1 MTACVMQLQLHYFLY
16 LSLGVTAV
24 CVFLGAAYAWF
35 VLANDPRPALMKC
48 QAWLYAICITIAVF
62 LGQFLSWTG
71 LIVALVL
78 HRLFCGPASVL

>member
-16 LSLGVTAV
+16 FSLGVTAV
-24 CVFLGAAYAWF
+24 CVFLGLSYAWG

-48 QAWLYAICITIAVF
+48 QAWVYIICTTVAVL

-71 LIVALVL
+71 LMVAVIL
-78 HRLFCGPASVL
+78 HRLLCGPATMV